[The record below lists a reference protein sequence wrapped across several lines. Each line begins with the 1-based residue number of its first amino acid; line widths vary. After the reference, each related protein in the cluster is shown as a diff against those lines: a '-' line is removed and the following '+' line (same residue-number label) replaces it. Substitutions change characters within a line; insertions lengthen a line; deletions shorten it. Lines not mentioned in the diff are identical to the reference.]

1 MLSRILPRW
10 KGVGFHVNRHYGQNA
25 AHVLFMQLE
34 ILVGRV
40 TDIQS
45 DGEEEIFPLTVKKL
59 PLSHSM
65 YRVEHKTFC
74 QVAEMSP
81 AMFRF
86 PT

>member
-1 MLSRILPRW
+1 
-10 KGVGFHVNRHYGQNA
+10 
-25 AHVLFMQLE
+25 MQLE

-65 YRVEHKTFC
+65 YRVET
-74 QVAEMSP
+74 
-81 AMFRF
+81 
-86 PT
+86 TLI